1 MGIEKKIKDELR
13 NVIKALSDLPCSR
26 PFRDPVDGRRYPDYF
41 LIVTQPM
48 DLKTLRKNLLDSK
61 YDSVEEFHD
70 DVQRIFDNCKAY
82 NIETS
87 NPIRQQCDELERN
100 FIYQWQNFVAR
111 RCVEQGLENVNKE
124 TAEVLSLVHSRKRK
138 EPEPEIVSIPLPPP
152 IKKPKVPKAESS
164 LSFSFSIS
172 VPEELPTES
181 HVPEPKASPEQYQS
195 TSLKLRLPVDIEPL
209 PLTEDFNSK
218 TEKDTALILK
228 LTEEDLLPNPPPAV
242 EEELDLDKGRFS
254 HVIKFTVPELVPEP
268 VPVPVKVSLPAPPV
282 PDSEEYIRSVLSPFL
297 SPVQSTAL
305 RREVISVLHKYQYT
319 IIPLDA

>member
-48 DLKTLRKNLLDSK
+48 DLKTLRKNLLDGR
-61 YDSVEEFHD
+61 YDSVEDFHQ

-138 EPEPEIVSIPLPPP
+138 EPEPEIVSITLPPP

-164 LSFSFSIS
+164 LSFSFS
-172 VPEELPTES
+172 VPEELPTE
-181 HVPEPKASPEQYQS
+181 PLILEPKTSPEQYQS

-209 PLTEDFNSK
+209 PPTEDFNSK
-218 TEKDTALILK
+218 KEKETALILK
-228 LTEEDLLPNPPPAV
+228 LTEEDLLPNPPPEV
-242 EEELDLDKGRFS
+242 EEELDLDKDRFS
-254 HVIKFTVPELVPEP
+254 HVIKLAVPELVPEQ

-305 RREVISVLHKYQYT
+305 RREVIAVLHKYQYT